1 MFVCSSQNWLTYNIM
16 VWWKVKCVVLTQQ
29 RIVCVIFVLFY
40 IISPII
46 VIIFNLQILDKKKT
60 NKQYKQI
67 NVKVTRLIL
76 LLGC

>member
-46 VIIFNLQILDKKKT
+46 VIIFNLQILEKKP

>member
-1 MFVCSSQNWLTYNIM
+1 MFVCSSQNWVTYNIM

-46 VIIFNLQILDKKKT
+46 VIIFNLEILEKQT
-60 NKQYKQI
+60 NKQYKQ
-67 NVKVTRLIL
+67 N
-76 LLGC
+76 

>member
-1 MFVCSSQNWLTYNIM
+1 MFVCSSQNWVTYNIM

-46 VIIFNLQILDKKKT
+46 VIIFNLQILEKKT
-60 NKQYKQI
+60 SKQYKQI

>member
-46 VIIFNLQILDKKKT
+46 VIIFNLQILDKKKP